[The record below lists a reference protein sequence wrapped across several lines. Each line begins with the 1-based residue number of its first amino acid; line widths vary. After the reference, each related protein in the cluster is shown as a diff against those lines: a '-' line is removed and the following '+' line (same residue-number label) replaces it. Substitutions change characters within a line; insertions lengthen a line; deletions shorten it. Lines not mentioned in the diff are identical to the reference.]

1 MLLQRV
7 LHIRDAVRLADGT
20 CRALPVFPAPAFGVR
35 VWAGRLSAMAAGKE
49 GESIVASDYVTRETV
64 NFCAWAHVWGYFR
77 GRDYAPLAQQ
87 VREIV
92 EHNPG
97 SH

>member
-7 LHIRDAVRLADGT
+7 LHIRDADRFADGT
-20 CRALPVFPAPAFGVR
+20 CRALTVFPAPAYGVR
-35 VWAGRLSAMAAGKE
+35 VWAGRLSAVAAGKE
-49 GESIVASDYVTRETV
+49 GARIVASDYLTRETV
-64 NFCAWAHVWGYFR
+64 NFCEWAHVWGYFR

-92 EHNPG
+92 EHELG
-97 SH
+97 SP